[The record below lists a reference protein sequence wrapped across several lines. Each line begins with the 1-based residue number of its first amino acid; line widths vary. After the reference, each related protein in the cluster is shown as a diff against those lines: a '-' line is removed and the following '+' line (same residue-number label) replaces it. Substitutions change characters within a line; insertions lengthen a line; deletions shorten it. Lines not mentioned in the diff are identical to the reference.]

1 MAAGRVHLHI
11 RGRVQGVWYRASAR
25 EEALALGLTGWV
37 RNRPD
42 GSVELL
48 AEGSASAL
56 EALIAWCGKGP
67 PLARVDEVRAER
79 GEATGE
85 FQGFEAR

>member
-11 RGRVQGVWYRASAR
+11 LGGVQGVWYRASAR

-48 AEGSASAL
+48 AEGPAGAL

-79 GEATGE
+79 GEASGE
-85 FQGFEAR
+85 FLSFDVR